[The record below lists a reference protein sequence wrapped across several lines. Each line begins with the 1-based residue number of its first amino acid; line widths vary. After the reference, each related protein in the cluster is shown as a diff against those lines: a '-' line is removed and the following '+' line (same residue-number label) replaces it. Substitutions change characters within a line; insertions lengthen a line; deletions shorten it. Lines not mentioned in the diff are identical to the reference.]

1 MRSVLTLRIL
11 ILDSLRHLRLDCL
24 THTISPICPLF
35 YPHEACMTPA
45 EIRDLAHSAAH
56 DVQPVLPHNLAP
68 RRITPTEA
76 VHASLASVESFA
88 RLIDHTLLKPDAT
101 EAQIRALCAEA
112 RQHGFATV
120 CVNGAWAGLCRD
132 LLADSGVGL
141 TCVIGFPLGA
151 MATAA
156 KVFEAQQAIRD
167 GATEIDMVLSVGALK
182 GGDLRGVA
190 SDIAAVALACHTG
203 GALLKVILE
212 TGFLT
217 DEEKVEACGLCL
229 AAQADYVKTSTG
241 FGPGGATPADVALMR
256 AAVGDQAGVKAA
268 GGIRT
273 LADARAMV
281 EAGATRLG
289 ASAGVRLV
297 QEYLGAAQSSGASSG
312 Y

>member
-1 MRSVLTLRIL
+1 
-11 ILDSLRHLRLDCL
+11 
-24 THTISPICPLF
+24 
-35 YPHEACMTPA
+35 MTPA
-45 EIRDLAHSAAH
+45 EIHDLAQTTAR
-56 DVQPVLPHNLAP
+56 DVQSRLPHGLAP
-68 RRITPTEA
+68 HRITPNEA
-76 VHASLASVESFA
+76 IHASLASPADFA

-101 EAQIRALCAEA
+101 EAQLRTLCAEA
-112 RQHGFATV
+112 REYGFASV
-120 CVNGAWAGLCRD
+120 CVNGAWATLCRD
-132 LLADSGVGL
+132 LLAGSGVGL

-151 MATAA
+151 MATPA
-156 KVFEAQQAIRD
+156 KVFEAEQAIRD

-182 GGDLRGVA
+182 GGNHRAVA
-190 SDIAAVALACHTG
+190 ADIAAVAQACHAG

-217 DEEKVEACGLCL
+217 DQEKAQACGLCL
-229 AAQADYVKTSTG
+229 AAQADFVKTSTG

-297 QEYLGAAQSSGASSG
+297 QEYLGAAQSTGASSG

>member
-1 MRSVLTLRIL
+1 
-11 ILDSLRHLRLDCL
+11 
-24 THTISPICPLF
+24 
-35 YPHEACMTPA
+35 MTPA
-45 EIRDLAHSAAH
+45 EIHALAQTVMH
-56 DVQPVLPHNLAP
+56 DVRPLLPHDLAP
-68 RRITPTEA
+68 RRITPAEA
-76 VHASLASVESFA
+76 VHASLASVEDFA
-88 RLIDHTLLKPDAT
+88 RLVDHTLLKPDAT
-101 EAQIRALCAEA
+101 EAQIRVLCDEA
-112 RQHGFATV
+112 RQYGFASV
-120 CVNGAWAGLCRD
+120 CVNGAWAGLCRE
-132 LLADSGVGL
+132 LLADSPVGL

-182 GGDLRGVA
+182 GGDLRGAA
-190 SDIAAVALACHTG
+190 SDIAAVAVACHTG

-217 DEEKVEACGLCL
+217 DAEKAQACGLCL
-229 AAQADYVKTSTG
+229 AAQADFVKTSTG

-256 AAVGDQAGVKAA
+256 EAVGDHAGVKAA

-297 QEYLGAAQSSGASSG
+297 QEYLGAAQATGAGSG